1 LAKHG
6 YNKVQVDAEIT
17 EHERVCMLILIWD
30 GRGQTVTEM
39 LERQVVE
46 GSKRIKKVVEEAG
59 K

>member
-1 LAKHG
+1 M
-6 YNKVQVDAEIT
+6 QVDAEIT